1 MSPRLVTLPFLTTG
15 RTMQSVAVFGGICQP
30 VDSPVFESLPTSVSL
45 QSVEPWSNTQLCPPP
60 VSGSAGL
67 LCSCTEVSGMNTEP
81 AGAVKTL
88 GDQLAATAT
97 CLSRPTTNP
106 SLGMMLPSEQTA
118 HAVFCTPSESAAVD
132 ASRVRRHLPRE
143 GAPWTLLCSERSI
156 GARVV
161 LITLGPL
168 SKPFLSAML

>member
-1 MSPRLVTLPFLTTG
+1 MSPRLVTVPFLTTG
-15 RTMQSVAVFGGICQP
+15 RMMQSVAVFGGICQP
-30 VDSPVFESLPTSVSL
+30 VDSPVVGSLPTSVTL

-60 VSGSAGL
+60 VSGCAGS
-67 LCSCTEVSGMNTEP
+67 LCSWTELSGMNTEP
-81 AGAVKTL
+81 AAAVKTL
-88 GDQLAATAT
+88 GDQLAAMAT

-118 HAVFCTPSESAAVD
+118 HAVFCTPSERAAVD

-143 GAPWTLLCSERSI
+143 GAPRTLLCSERSI

-161 LITLGPL
+161 LITLDPCNTFCL
-168 SKPFLSAML
+168 RQS